1 MSNPQFQLTYLD
13 SNGQK
18 RIEIHGTEPQVV
30 AYALAYESDGFEIIS
45 VYDRYA
51 SREVN
56 YTGIPFEQ
64 ITEFG
69 YDDRKDET

>member
-1 MSNPQFQLTYLD
+1 MNPQFELTYLD
-13 SNGQK
+13 NKGDK
-18 RIEIHGTEPQVV
+18 REEIHGLQAQVI
-30 AYALAYESDGFEIIS
+30 AYALAYEADGFEIIS

-51 SREVN
+51 RREVN
-56 YTGIPFEQ
+56 YTGIPFER